1 MKKRITAIIAVILVF
16 CLLLAYGISF
26 LGMFSVYAAPSKSQ
40 INSELTEVKAEK
52 SEILK
57 KAQTKQ
63 VEISELQQQ
72 INTIQ
77 YDIDAYTVKINNL
90 TAELE
95 EAQTKETNQYE
106 AMKLRLRTMYE
117 DNNTTYISL
126 LFSGESLSEVL
137 SYLEIIK
144 QMSEHDNNMHKEL
157 EKTRK
162 EIEEKKQIL
171 EDEKKILDDKKAVL
185 QQSQDKI
192 KAEKAELDGMAS
204 KLSAEETAL
213 FNQLKAIEAEEQA
226 LQRQIISGGSHSATS
241 SYGGG
246 KLAYPSGYTTITSP
260 YGYRIHP
267 IYGVRK
273 LHTGIDFGA
282 PMGAAVYAAE
292 SGKVIMASYYGG
304 YGNTVII
311 DHGGGMTTLYAH
323 NSALYVSNGQTVTR
337 GQKIAA
343 CGSTGN
349 STGPHCHFEVRING
363 ATTDP
368 MKYLK

>member
-1 MKKRITAIIAVILVF
+1 MKKRISAIIAIILVV

-26 LGMFSVYAAPSKSQ
+26 LGVFNVYAAPSKSQ
-40 INSELTEVKAEK
+40 IQNELSGVKAEK
-52 SEILK
+52 SGILT
-57 KAQTKQ
+57 KAQEKQ

-72 INTIQ
+72 INTVQ
-77 YDIDAYTVKINNL
+77 YDINAYTTKINNL
-90 TAELE
+90 TVELN
-95 EAQTKETNQYE
+95 EAQIKETNQYD

-162 EIEEKKQIL
+162 EIEEKKLIL
-171 EDEKKILDDKKAVL
+171 EDEKKILDEKKAVL

-192 KAEKAELDGMAS
+192 KAEKAELDGMAA
-204 KLSAEETAL
+204 KLSSEETAL
-213 FNQLKAIEAEEQA
+213 LNQLKAIEAEEQE
-226 LQRQIISGGSHSATS
+226 LQRQAMSGSHSATS
-241 SYGGG
+241 VYTGG
-246 KLAYPSGYTTITSP
+246 KLGYPSGYTNVTSP

-273 LHTGIDFGA
+273 LHTGTDFGA
-282 PMGAAVYAAE
+282 PMGAAIYAAAD
-292 SGKVIMASYYGG
+292 GKVITSSYYGG

-323 NSALYVSNGQTVTR
+323 NSALYVSVGQTVKR